1 MLEIFDLSRRRVAI
15 AENAHAITEDQQI
28 NSIWYLNFSLPYDD
42 PKRKFC
48 NPFWYVR
55 ADGGELYRIMPAT
68 VHVDETGIV
77 SYQCEHVLA
86 TLLDTVLF
94 GYHVVGDLG
103 TYTADCI
110 QYLLSR
116 QSHWV
121 LAECD
126 FRNQFEYGWE
136 QENLLSA
143 LFSITAPLEN
153 YIWRTDTSVYP
164 WRLSL
169 KRLDMEGIPKH
180 YVRRARNM
188 LSYSAENEPQDICT
202 RLYPLG
208 YGEGVNQL
216 GIADINGGVPY
227 LESPQRYIDRY
238 GLIER
243 IWIDRRYE
251 DAESLMAAAK
261 TRLDQLQEPS
271 VSYEIGFAELDR
283 PAGLGDRIRILHPDG
298 GYTDTYITGI
308 QRDHEEVS
316 NCIVTVSNHSTN
328 IASRIA
334 DLADKQRIEQVYAQ
348 GATQVYGQSLQANG
362 SPNHGVVMDFIIPSE
377 MRMVNGIR
385 VKIRLNKFR
394 SYAQGT
400 AVNEKTVKSSST
412 DSETVEV
419 GESGGIRTQ
428 TIRTT
433 DDSDPYY
440 TYYQNAPEPQT
451 GGPDHHWLEE
461 IDPYWHKHPLFF
473 NHKHRYI
480 APWHSHVTERIIHF
494 HSVRRLAHAHTV
506 DIPAHKHEI
515 TPGIYQF
522 GYPQSFSI
530 SVCGQKKMTVSGT
543 STELDITKHLLDSG
557 GKIPRDVW
565 LSIEVTPDDLSYISI
580 CMSIQGFVQ
589 SRGNN
594 TV

>member
-308 QRDHEEVS
+308 GSGSITVANKNKS
-316 NCIVTVSNHSTN
+316 MAATVSELSD
-328 IASRIA
+328 R
-334 DLADKQRIEQVYAQ
+334 QRIEQSYAQ
-348 GATQVYGQSLQANG
+348 GATQLYSQALQANCDKQNG
-362 SPNHGVVMDFIIPSE
+362 AVIDFFIPSE
-377 MRMVNGIR
+377 MRIINR
-385 VKIRLNKFR
+385 VIAKIRMDRFR
-394 SYAQGT
+394 SYSKST
-400 AVNEKTVKSSST
+400 EAVA
-412 DSETVEV
+412 
-419 GESGGIRTQ
+419 TQ
-428 TIRTT
+428 TVTSTAQPGRVVT
-433 DDSDPYY
+433 SDAREFQYY
-440 TYYQNAPEPQT
+440 TTEMTA
-451 GGPDHHWLEE
+451 EE
-461 IDPYWHKHPLFF
+461 IAETSEFVLPEMETASASYSGMHTHFIDGTRHRHQITAPKHVHIIKIPTH
-473 NHKHRYI
+473 NHEFQI
-480 APWHSHVTERIIHF
+480 EG
-494 HSVRRLAHAHTV
+494 HAHDV
-506 DIPAHKHEI
+506 VIPPHAHEI
-515 TPGIYQF
+515 VPGIYEF
-522 GYPQSFSI
+522 GNAQNFDLYVNGQPRGFYPGKTAEI
-530 SVCGQKKMTVSGT
+530 
-543 STELDITKHLLDSG
+543 DITNFLLGEDRR
-557 GKIPRDVW
+557 IPRGSW
-565 LSIEVTPDDLSYISI
+565 LSVEVRPDDLAYISI
-580 CMSIQGFVQ
+580 DLIFQGFVQ
-589 SRGNN
+589 SRGGV